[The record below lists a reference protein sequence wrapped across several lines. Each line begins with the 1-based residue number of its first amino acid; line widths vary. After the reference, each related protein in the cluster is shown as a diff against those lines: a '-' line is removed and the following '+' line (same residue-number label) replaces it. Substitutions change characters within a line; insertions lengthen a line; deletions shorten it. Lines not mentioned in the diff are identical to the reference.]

1 MSQDFVS
8 LFLLQ
13 GPVSASRIA
22 GSQPGS
28 GLGPSQR
35 TTCGEPLPAQLQ
47 DKEAPER
54 RLWVSDVGWH
64 VVSAVRACQEAG
76 RDPRGRSLSG
86 ES

>member
-1 MSQDFVS
+1 M
-8 LFLLQ
+8 
-13 GPVSASRIA
+13 
-22 GSQPGS
+22 
-28 GLGPSQR
+28 
-35 TTCGEPLPAQLQ
+35 TCGEPLPAQLQ